1 MVRNSPARLLL
12 AAALLT
18 TMLPGPTSF
27 ASPQKAGGEKPAGF
41 GDVVKLVEA
50 HFGVKHRGIPMLA
63 KVPLKVAGRFRR
75 FAEMGS
81 VKLATFEDQDFSAP
95 RSGASFAERLRGR
108 LEPGWQPL
116 VEVSSRPG
124 QSQTHIYAA
133 EAGRLFNVIVIQIG
147 RRDATAVQV
156 SVTPENLGK
165 LLQNPESMGDTLVEE
180 TANDPER

>member
-1 MVRNSPARLLL
+1 MRNSPSHLLL
-12 AAALLT
+12 AAALLAA
-18 TMLPGPTSF
+18 MLPVPASF
-27 ASPQKAGGEKPAGF
+27 AGRQGARGEKPAEF
-41 GDVVKLVEA
+41 GDVVKLIEA

-63 KVPLKVAGRFRR
+63 KIPLKVAGRFRR
-75 FAEMGS
+75 FAEVGS
-81 VKLATFEDQDFSAP
+81 VKLATFENQDFSTP
-95 RSGASFAERLRGR
+95 PSGVSFAQRLGGR

-116 VEVSSRPG
+116 VEVSSRPE

-156 SVTPENLGK
+156 SLTPENLGK
-165 LLQNPESMGDTLVEE
+165 LLRDPETMGDTLVEE